1 MNFRKHQS
9 DDMVEI
15 NLIPLIDVLLVILI
29 FLAATTSFNRYQQL
43 QLTLPRA
50 TAEAQQHDALHVA
63 VSHDGLYAV
72 QGQLLPGTTTGDIA
86 AALLQLMTAAPGEAG
101 SATPV
106 PFAQQVLV
114 IDADAQAPHAA
125 VVRVME
131 AARQAGIERVH
142 FATQASP

>member
-1 MNFRKHQS
+1 MNFRRNLQ
-9 DDMVEI
+9 DDEPEI

-43 QLTLPRA
+43 KLTLPRA
-50 TAEAQQHDALHVA
+50 TGEATQQDAVHVA

-72 QGQLLPGTTTGDIA
+72 DGQLLPGTTRADISD
-86 AALLQLMTAAPGEAG
+86 ALRQLTSSPSGQSEP
-101 SATPV
+101 ATPSER
-106 PFAQQVLV
+106 VLI
-114 IDADAQAPHAA
+114 IDADAQASHAA

-131 AARQAGIERVH
+131 AARAAGIERIH

>member
-1 MNFRKHQS
+1 MNFRKRQP
-9 DDMVEI
+9 DDEIEI

-43 QLTLPRA
+43 KLTLPRA
-50 TAEAQQHDALHVA
+50 TAEAQHQDAMHIA

-72 QGQLLPGTTTGDIA
+72 QGQLLPGTTTDDIA
-86 AALLQLMTAAPGEAG
+86 DALRQLLRVAPAGGEHAADPSER
-101 SATPV
+101 
-106 PFAQQVLV
+106 VLV
-114 IDADAQAPHAA
+114 IDADAQASHAA

-131 AARQAGIERVH
+131 AARLAGIERVH